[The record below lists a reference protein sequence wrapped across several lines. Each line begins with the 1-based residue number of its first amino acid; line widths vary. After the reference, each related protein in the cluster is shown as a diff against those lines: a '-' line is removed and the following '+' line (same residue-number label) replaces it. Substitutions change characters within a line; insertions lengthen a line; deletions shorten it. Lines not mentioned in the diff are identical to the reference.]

1 MPYPVFPRSTP
12 SAQGVD
18 PAGVEA
24 FLDQMDAHPEV
35 EMHSLMLLRNGH
47 VVTEGWWAPYTA
59 ERVHLLYS
67 LSKSFASTAAGF
79 AEAEGLLDLDRTV
92 LSYFP
97 ELDADVTDERSRSM
111 LVRHVAAMA
120 SGHDTETIERVFGTD
135 PDDLVRG
142 FLRIPPEHEPGSWFA
157 YNQPCTYT
165 LAAIVQRE
173 SGQGLVDYLTPRLFA
188 PLGIGRVGWQQ
199 HPPGR
204 ALGFSGLHATTDAI
218 AKLGQLYLQ
227 KGWWGDR
234 QLLPEEWVDAATS
247 LQVANPREDNPDW
260 RQGYGFQ
267 FWLARHGYRG
277 DGAYGQFCVVLPEHQ
292 TVVAITGA
300 SINMQAVLDGLWS
313 HLLPALSDD
322 HRSSPDKT
330 AADVHLARR
339 MTSLALTPATGKP
352 DPEETAEDWDGA
364 VFTPAGGRCEQQPTL
379 TSVELHRAA
388 GGWQI
393 VLGESE
399 GGAGERR
406 LSATIGGEDWHVS
419 DDSGADGTDVVP
431 VAVSGGWDGDR
442 LTVEVLF
449 LETPHRL
456 TVSCERPG
464 TTFTATW
471 GTVPLRAGTLHELRN
486 PE

>member
-1 MPYPVFPRSTP
+1 MPNPVFPRSTP

-18 PAGVEA
+18 PTGVEA

-35 EMHSLMLLRNGH
+35 ELHSLMLLRNGH
-47 VVTEGWWAPYTA
+47 VVTEGWWAPYTP

-79 AEAEGLLDLDRTV
+79 AVAEGLLDLDRTV

-120 SGHDTETIERVFGTD
+120 SGHDAETIEQVFGSD

-157 YNQPCTYT
+157 YNQPCTYS

-204 ALGFSGLHATTDAI
+204 ALGFTGLHATTDAI

-227 KGWWGDR
+227 RGWWGDR
-234 QLLPEEWVDAATS
+234 QLLPEEWVDEATS

-277 DGAYGQFCVVLPEHQ
+277 DGAYGQFCVVLPEQQ

-300 SINMQAVLDGLWS
+300 SIDMQAVLDG
-313 HLLPALSDD
+313 
-322 HRSSPDKT
+322 
-330 AADVHLARR
+330 
-339 MTSLALTPATGKP
+339 
-352 DPEETAEDWDGA
+352 
-364 VFTPAGGRCEQQPTL
+364 
-379 TSVELHRAA
+379 SVEPPAPRA
-388 GGWQI
+388 
-393 VLGESE
+393 
-399 GGAGERR
+399 
-406 LSATIGGEDWHVS
+406 
-419 DDSGADGTDVVP
+419 
-431 VAVSGGWDGDR
+431 
-442 LTVEVLF
+442 
-449 LETPHRL
+449 
-456 TVSCERPG
+456 
-464 TTFTATW
+464 
-471 GTVPLRAGTLHELRN
+471 
-486 PE
+486 